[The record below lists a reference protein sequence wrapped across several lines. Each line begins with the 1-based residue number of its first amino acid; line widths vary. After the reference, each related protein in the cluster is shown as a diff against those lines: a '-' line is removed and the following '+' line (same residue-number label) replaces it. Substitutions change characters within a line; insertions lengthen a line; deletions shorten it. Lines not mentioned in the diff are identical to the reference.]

1 MPPREPGTQARTW
14 ICPSCDKR
22 RTGRFCPQCGEER
35 LRPHD
40 LTLGDFAVRL
50 AENVSSI
57 DGKLV
62 RSFRSILTAPG
73 VLTAAHVRGQRRQFL
88 GPLALFF
95 IANGV
100 FVLLQSL
107 LDMHTLSSPLDSH
120 LHEQDWSGLARSMV
134 NHRLQTNG
142 QSLAAYAAV
151 FDEAVAF
158 NSKTLMILM
167 VLAFVPLPIV
177 LFRRQHRAIGAH
189 FVFVLHLYVF
199 VLALLCVALL
209 LAEAEFLLGG
219 QGLYSPVVDLVL
231 SLFNLAACGLYIYAA
246 LGPAYNATGAKRV
259 IKAAVLAGAVG
270 ALFVGY
276 RFAIFLITFYT
287 T

>member
-1 MPPREPGTQARTW
+1 MGQFAVWT
-14 ICPSCDKR
+14 CPSCGLR
-22 RTGRFCPQCGEER
+22 RRAQFCSSCGEER
-35 LRPHD
+35 LRSED
-40 LTLGDFAVRL
+40 LTFTDLTTQFAK
-50 AENVSSI
+50 NVTSI
-57 DGKLV
+57 DGRLLKSMWSL
-62 RSFRSILTAPG
+62 LMAPG
-73 VLTAAHVRGQRRQFL
+73 ALTAAHIRGERRSYL

-95 IANGV
+95 IANAV
-100 FVLLQSL
+100 FVLVQ
-107 LDMHTLSSPLDSH
+107 TAVGGVLSSPLDSH

-231 SLFNLAACGLYIYAA
+231 SLFNLAACGLYIDAA